1 MLPSFTRFLSS
12 RDAKKGIH
20 KERYRGEVI
29 FFPRSLVALLRP
41 FDLFSSLPSLHP
53 FASSSFDSP
62 RPLFVRVTAARSLV
76 RSFNGYKQ
84 HRRPE
89 PADATDSQLLAIIF
103 CPIVPTCVCTSLR
116 SMLVAREMKARAERR
131 THWIPD
137 THARFSFSPPCICL
151 PHRRRGRRARSY
163 FSLLSIAVVVVGS
176 SVVCMHVSASAAAS
190 VAPRRDATRRLERR
204 ALYYRRSRRCRA

>member
-1 MLPSFTRFLSS
+1 M
-12 RDAKKGIH
+12 
-20 KERYRGEVI
+20 
-29 FFPRSLVALLRP
+29 ALLRP
-41 FDLFSSLPSLHP
+41 FDLFSSLSISSP
-53 FASSSFDSP
+53 FRVVLLFDSS
-62 RPLFVRVTAARSLV
+62 RPLFVRVTAVRSLV
-76 RSFNGYKQ
+76 RSFSGYKQ

-89 PADATDSQLLAIIF
+89 PADATDSQLFAIIF
-103 CPIVPTCVCTSLR
+103 CPIVYTCVCTSLR
-116 SMLVAREMKARAERR
+116 SMLVARGMKARAERR

-151 PHRRRGRRARSY
+151 PHRRRGRRARSC
-163 FSLLSIAVVVVGS
+163 FSLLSIAVVVVVVGS